1 MKNQSEAAAGSVR
14 EAYDQLLL
22 AKTNYESAIRSM
34 STAEN
39 AYGSAQRKAQAGLL
53 AARELETE
61 KQSWE
66 KANFEKQ
73 SAGLALLKAQIQY
86 QWTVDGL
93 ASVT

>member
-1 MKNQSEAAAGSVR
+1 MRMGPPKGR
-14 EAYDQLLL
+14 L
-22 AKTNYESAIRSM
+22 RH
-34 STAEN
+34 
-39 AYGSAQRKAQAGLL
+39 GLL